1 MDARIPPKNDSAVAV
16 PIDILIRPKDKH
28 ELAPELIASNE
39 NDAFNLGAG
48 IGYNQRNFFGGARIF
63 GTHVRFRTQ
72 TIKAF
77 PDYFALNSDA
87 VSNFDVTF
95 DLLQPFIFTNKVKG
109 TWSFSYIVDKEIP
122 YKLNI
127 VRNRLGVNDR
137 FAEFTTGMLD
147 WTLESVNLYLRDIDT
162 QTLDPESQ
170 QQLRLLPKRQV
181 NSVLSFTM
189 QRDMTNDIFS
199 PSEGFIHSM
208 TVQEAGSLPRALRL
222 VDSLYTEFYSV
233 SLMGRWYHDVG
244 LTKRTSILAVKLKA
258 AMEEKYGRS
267 ESNDAR
273 TIPPTYRFYA
283 GGSGSV
289 RGWNSRDLIASGE
302 ADLGGNLSIEGSVEW
317 RLNPLQTLH
326 DGILDKIWIV
336 QFLDFGNLWPT
347 VRSFQVR
354 DVAIAAGLGIRYD
367 TFFGPFRIDWGF
379 RVYNPGEPPG
389 QQWITQRKLMGQTFK
404 EGIFH
409 FGIGQAF

>member
-1 MDARIPPKNDSAVAV
+1 M
-16 PIDILIRPKDKH
+16 
-28 ELAPELIASNE
+28 
-39 NDAFNLGAG
+39 
-48 IGYNQRNFFGGARIF
+48 
-63 GTHVRFRTQ
+63 
-72 TIKAF
+72 
-77 PDYFALNSDA
+77 
-87 VSNFDVTF
+87 TF

-181 NSVLSFTM
+181 NSFLSFTM